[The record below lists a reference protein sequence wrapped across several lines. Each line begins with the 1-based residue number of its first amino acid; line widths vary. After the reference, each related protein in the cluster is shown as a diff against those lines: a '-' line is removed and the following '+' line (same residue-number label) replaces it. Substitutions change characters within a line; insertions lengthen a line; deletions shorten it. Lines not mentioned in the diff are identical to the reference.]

1 MSRANVER
9 FQAALIAWNNGDVE
23 RYLAVT
29 DPALIFHTSGAFLPH
44 DPVYRG
50 HAGFRLFWNTFHEAW
65 ERRDLDIVRME
76 DLGDRVLALLSFD
89 AVGRGSGVRVQR
101 RIANL
106 ATFER
111 GLIVDL
117 RAYGTW
123 DEGLEAAG
131 LSD

>member
-1 MSRANVER
+1 MSQENVER
-9 FQAALIAWNNGDVE
+9 FRAAIIAWNGEDLE
-23 RYLAVT
+23 RYLAAT

-50 HAGFRLFWNTFHEAW
+50 HAGFRAFWRTFHEAW
-65 ERRDLDIVRME
+65 ERLDIDVARME
-76 DLGDRVLALLSFD
+76 DLDDRVLALMTFD

-101 RIANL
+101 QIANL
-106 ATFER
+106 ATFKR

-123 DEGLEAAG
+123 LEALEAVG
-131 LSD
+131 LAE